1 MTEQKTIWHDKEDFM
16 FYKAVPMKMD
26 NKHIIVHLVVDDVD
40 YWDMILCGEKELNN
54 EAVQYIKK
62 WCYLNDLLEQSNK
75 VERLESEVS
84 RYKATKNPDHDMW
97 VAAGINI
104 NKWKNNNNIKNLE
117 TILGKLLM
125 LADTYF
131 DHLESQYGLGQRIT
145 PITQEEI
152 LEPMREIRAKITQ
165 ALEKE
170 EK

>member
-40 YWDMILCGEKELNN
+40 YWDMILCGEKELNS

-62 WCYLNDLLEQSNK
+62 WSCLDDLLKQSNK

-84 RYKATKNPDHDMW
+84 RYKAALDISKNTFFD
-97 VAAGINI
+97 
-104 NKWKNNNNIKNLE
+104 IKNHYYDKINE
-117 TILGKLLM
+117 DG
-125 LADTYF
+125 
-131 DHLESQYGLGQRIT
+131 HIT
-145 PITQEEI
+145 EFE
-152 LEPMREIRAKITQ
+152 RAEQALKEITQ